1 MVIRE
6 DHLKR
11 MLDMKYTLTT
21 SSNYILDK
29 PVFKEEG
36 HSYINHKTGEQYISV
51 TTLLHKF
58 VPEKDWQEIATKYS
72 KKNGKTPEYWI
83 AEWKKI
89 NEEACEKGT
98 AYHLVKQN
106 EDLSQ
111 EIHIIKGRKLP
122 LGEDTKSIE
131 DLYQLKDGVYTEL
144 LIWNNFLGI
153 AGQSDK
159 VIIET
164 INGVRYVDII
174 DYKTNKEIKDYNY
187 IDRDGKKVINES
199 LIYPLNKYCN
209 SNYWIYQLQLNLY
222 GWLLEQFGFTLRG
235 GEFIHV
241 TDNNKSY
248 ELLNLQSDIDQ
259 LVTHYTN
266 AKRNSKSSSSKV

>member
-1 MVIRE
+1 MV
-6 DHLKR
+6 
-11 MLDMKYTLTT
+11 TP
-21 SSNYILDK
+21 LDK
-29 PVFKEEG
+29 PTFFEEG
-36 HSYINHKTGEQYISV
+36 HKYINEVTGEQYISV
-51 TTLLHKF
+51 TTLLHQFEPK
-58 VPEKDWQEIATKYS
+58 KDWLEIATKYA
-72 KKNGKTPEYWI
+72 KKNGETPDYWI

-89 NEEACEKGT
+89 NEEACVKGT
-98 AYHLVKQN
+98 NYHLEKQA
-106 EDLSQ
+106 EDLSKDLHNVRGKM
-111 EIHIIKGRKLP
+111 IP
-122 LGEDTKSIE
+122 LGIDAKFTEN
-131 DLYQLKDGVYTEL
+131 LYELPDGVYTEL

-164 INGVRYVDII
+164 VNGIRYVDII

-187 IDRDGKKVINES
+187 LDKNGRKVINES

-259 LVTHYTN
+259 LITHHAN
-266 AKRNSKSSSSKV
+266 AKRNNKGSSSKV